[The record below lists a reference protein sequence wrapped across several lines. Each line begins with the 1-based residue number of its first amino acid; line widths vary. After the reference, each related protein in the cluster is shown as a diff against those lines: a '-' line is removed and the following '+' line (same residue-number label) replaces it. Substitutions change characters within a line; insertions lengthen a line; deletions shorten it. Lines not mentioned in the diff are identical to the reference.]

1 MRLNFAA
8 KVLLPVLPVVDS
20 SSRFFG
26 HRRRRTKNKK
36 RKLQK
41 KEGALLTFSETANDS
56 NTSYEP
62 IESIKE
68 HLRSKI
74 QPAAPLILKPS
85 KECDPTLVDNQAE
98 LDIDI
103 DIDIGVLSSCS
114 MDQRCVESDMSSLG
128 GTCVDHN
135 IRVLKEEKQSRTL
148 QAQYDVDY
156 FCSGTNLYFTC
167 DCSGMDE
174 NGLGTAVCTY
184 NALPLCVTSTATFNP
199 DNSASIVYCYTT
211 GHSSD
216 AYSNVCYTRDLAAD
230 GSSSE
235 CLMVDNQSCICSPD
249 VIIECADGYIGTS
262 IDCTGLGVD
271 IQGDDCEGYPYLV
284 PATFYMPDEICNYMT
299 TAMATA
305 TPTGSPIDPSP
316 IVEPPT
322 TAEGVIPTA
331 EGDDPTTTT
340 PAVVFTAGATY
351 TPGITATP
359 TDTPV
364 GGDPTASP
372 TDKDSGATG
381 LRHIFVVAALG
392 VWSLGPSFWW

>member
-8 KVLLPVLPVVDS
+8 KVLLQVLPVVDS

-26 HRRRRTKNKK
+26 SRTKNKK

-41 KEGALLTFSETANDS
+41 KEGALLTFSETVNGS
-56 NTSYEP
+56 NTSTEH
-62 IESIKE
+62 IDSIKE
-68 HLRSKI
+68 RLRSKI

-85 KECDPTLVDNQAE
+85 KECDPTLDDNQAE

-103 DIDIGVLSSCS
+103 DIDIGVLSSCD

-128 GTCVDHN
+128 GVCVDHN
-135 IRVLKEEKQSRTL
+135 IRALKEEKQSRTL
-148 QAQYDVDY
+148 QAEYDADY
-156 FCSGTNLYFTC
+156 FCSGTNIYFTC

-184 NALPLCVTSTATFNP
+184 NALPLCVTSTATFKP

-211 GHSSD
+211 GIWSGND
-216 AYSNVCYTRDLAAD
+216 TYSNVCYTRDLAAD
-230 GSSSE
+230 GSYNE
-235 CLMVDNQSCICSPD
+235 CLMVDNQSCSCSSD
-249 VIIECADGYIGTS
+249 IIFECADGYVGTS

-284 PATFYMPDEICNYMT
+284 PATFYIPDGICSYMT
-299 TAMATA
+299 TATATV

-316 IVEPPT
+316 IPEPST
-322 TAEGVIPTA
+322 TPEGVIPTIE
-331 EGDDPTTTT
+331 EGESPTTTS
-340 PAVVFTAGATY
+340 AVVFTATY
-351 TPGITATP
+351 TPGITAAS
-359 TDTPV
+359 TDTPE

-372 TDKDSGATG
+372 TDNGSGATG
-381 LRHIFVVAALG
+381 VRHIFVVAALG
-392 VWSLGPSFWW
+392 VWSLGASFWW